1 MIEDLL
7 QQLVEHL
14 DNRYYG
20 KYRGF
25 VHRTDDPLNVGRIQ
39 AIVPR
44 LFDETTPTG
53 WAAPCTPYAGPDQ
66 GFYSVPD
73 PGSAVWIEFE
83 EGDLSRPIW
92 SGMWW
97 GNPKLE
103 EVGVPG
109 STASKHS
116 RADSEV
122 PQHLLKNPPQ
132 GPGEMAVPGVRILK
146 SASGHHIVLDDRP
159 DHRRVEIQDNL
170 GNRVI
175 LDKDGITRIVSN
187 ERTDNQGKR
196 SADVSLGDELT
207 VGEQRSE
214 DFGKL
219 QRTVRGNQTVTIRG
233 ELREKVDGG
242 GYQRD
247 VTANGTSITY
257 GGELRENVKGSVI
270 RNVKGRSEET
280 ATGGWALNALRG
292 MSVASMG
299 SVSISAGKFELPD
312 PNVIS
317 MTAFA
322 GNISINTNIG
332 MLQLGGLAA
341 ISPMVLGDGVMV
353 HNTMLAG
360 FSRAYFPPAA
370 LAYGPAMDGW
380 SALTPM
386 LSLSLF
392 ARVKRFPVG

>member
-1 MIEDLL
+1 MIENLL
-7 QQLVEHL
+7 QQLIEHL

-25 VHRTDDPLNVGRIQ
+25 VHRTDDPLNLGRIQ

-66 GFYSVPD
+66 GFYTVPE

-97 GNPKLE
+97 GNPKPE

-122 PQHLLKNPPQ
+122 PQHLLKNPPH

-159 DHRRVEIQDNL
+159 DHKRVEIQDNL

-207 VGEQRSE
+207 VGEQRTE

-219 QRTVRGNQTVTIRG
+219 QRTVRGNQTVTIKG

-247 VTANGTSITY
+247 ITANGTSMTY
-257 GGELRENVKGSVI
+257 GGELRETVKGQVI
-270 RNVKGRSEET
+270 RTVHGRSQET
-280 ATGGWALNALRG
+280 ATGGWALNAVRG
-292 MSVASMG
+292 MSVTSIG

-312 PNVIS
+312 PNVINIS
-317 MTAFA
+317 AVA
-322 GNISINTNIG
+322 GNVSINTALG
-332 MLQLGGLAA
+332 FLQLGGLTAV
-341 ISPMVLGDGVMV
+341 SPLVLGDGVMV
-353 HNTMLAG
+353 HNTMLAA
-360 FSRAYFPPAA
+360 FSRAFFPPAA
-370 LAYGPAMDGW
+370 LGYGPAMDGW
-380 SALTPM
+380 SALTPT
-386 LSLSLF
+386 LSLSFF